1 MVLAKSRTRPPG
13 FVRPISDM
21 YQAAVFIHLASAIV
35 WIGGSLF
42 LALVLLPVLRKIAA
56 QSAQGESNVRLPPGV
71 LGSVA
76 RRFRLM
82 SWLCIVLLVA
92 TGFHI
97 LPSRYGIGFNDFFTL
112 GGHFVG
118 TLQIKVALVAV
129 VIWLSFMHDFLL
141 GPYVNRL
148 LEAVQS
154 GAEPHRRMGLLRRT
168 LIWVARV
175 NVALMVAIVV
185 VAVTM
190 TRGVPV

>member
-1 MVLAKSRTRPPG
+1 M
-13 FVRPISDM
+13 
-21 YQAAVFIHLASAIV
+21 
-35 WIGGSLF
+35 
-42 LALVLLPVLRKIAA
+42 
-56 QSAQGESNVRLPPGV
+56 
-71 LGSVA
+71 
-76 RRFRLM
+76 M

-148 LEAVQS
+148 LEAGQS
-154 GAEPHRRMGLLRRT
+154 GAEPHRRLGLLRRT